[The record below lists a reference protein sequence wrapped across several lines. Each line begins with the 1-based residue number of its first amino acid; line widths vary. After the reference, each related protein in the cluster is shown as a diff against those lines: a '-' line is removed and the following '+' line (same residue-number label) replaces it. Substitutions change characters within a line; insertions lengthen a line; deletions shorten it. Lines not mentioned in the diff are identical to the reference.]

1 MRSAIGTTLVLGAVV
16 GLAAQTREPRGGG
29 VFSPDYDYNITGRW
43 TFSSLPTVTGSSLVT
58 GPTSSTDD
66 AIVRFS
72 GTTGAVIQ
80 GYTSNAPTIS
90 DSGEP
95 YFRGQATFKAAHSF
109 DSSILFTSLGAAS
122 DVAPQSMRWIQTD
135 LAMPYG
141 LGTYVNNTG
150 AFYTGKFITISNKR
164 VDVNGAIMGVS
175 ATSDG
180 QEGTMLSITPDIN
193 GPALGIE
200 ASGAPTGS
208 LKDQAAI
215 AFYDLDT
222 GIGGNT
228 PYSSGYHAK
237 KSMVSGNGTWSWGA
251 NLSTDPNAN
260 YETRL
265 APNFVSASAKGL
277 LLTANAIGFL
287 GAGQVASSEDA
298 SFALDRLATH
308 AERRGRAERL
318 TILALLRTTKT
329 LTSGTRD
336 YTIGSGGAINIV
348 RPVWIDHATIILDNT
363 ATDHLELPIRIF
375 TDAEWANLGL
385 KTYDSASIE
394 GIYYDHAFSTSTSRG
409 TISTYPTINI
419 SHGDAGALHA
429 AGDGGLYGPHRRSD
443 VRTGL

>member
-277 LLTANAIGFL
+277 LLTANASIAVLDCRRRRESRPRLLQRVKLDGGWQMTGLLKAAAAGVLGFVL
-287 GAGQVASSEDA
+287 AWSAWHVY
-298 SFALDRLATH
+298 LDHRIWH
-308 AERRGRAERL
+308 D
-318 TILALLRTTKT
+318 LLSQMAQQQR
-329 LTSGTRD
+329 
-336 YTIGSGGAINIV
+336 
-348 RPVWIDHATIILDNT
+348 
-363 ATDHLELPIRIF
+363 
-375 TDAEWANLGL
+375 
-385 KTYDSASIE
+385 SAS
-394 GIYYDHAFSTSTSRG
+394 
-409 TISTYPTINI
+409 
-419 SHGDAGALHA
+419 GD
-429 AGDGGLYGPHRRSD
+429 RK
-443 VRTGL
+443 